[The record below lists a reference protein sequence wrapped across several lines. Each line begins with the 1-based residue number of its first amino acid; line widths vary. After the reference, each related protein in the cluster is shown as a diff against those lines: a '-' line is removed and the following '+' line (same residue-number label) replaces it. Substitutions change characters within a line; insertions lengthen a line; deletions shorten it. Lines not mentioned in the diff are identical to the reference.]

1 MYLAFVLCMF
11 YTGVMPRPASDPKKS
26 TLSLKLGSWLE
37 ANATGWG
44 IVAIP
49 VVILLLLAGAKLGVL

>member
-1 MYLAFVLCMF
+1 MF
-11 YTGVMPRPASDPKKS
+11 YTVVMSLHPSDPKKS

-49 VVILLLLAGAKLGVL
+49 VVILLLLAGAKLGLL

>member
-1 MYLAFVLCMF
+1 MF
-11 YTGVMPRPASDPKKS
+11 YTEWMTRAPANPKKN
-26 TLSLKLGSWLE
+26 TLTLKLGSWLE

-49 VVILLLLAGAKLGVL
+49 VVILLLLVAAKLGVL

>member
-1 MYLAFVLCMF
+1 MSRA
-11 YTGVMPRPASDPKKS
+11 PSDPRKS

-37 ANATGWG
+37 ADATGWG

-49 VVILLLLAGAKLGVL
+49 LVILLLLAAVKLGVL

>member
-1 MYLAFVLCMF
+1 MF
-11 YTGVMPRPASDPKKS
+11 YTERMPRPPADPKKS

>member
-1 MYLAFVLCMF
+1 MF
-11 YTGVMPRPASDPKKS
+11 YTDDMTHTPSDPKKS

-49 VVILLLLAGAKLGVL
+49 VVILLLLAGVKLGVL

>member
-1 MYLAFVLCMF
+1 MF
-11 YTGVMPRPASDPKKS
+11 YTYPMTRGPADHRKS

-49 VVILLLLAGAKLGVL
+49 LIILLLLAGAKLGVL